1 MKTMTI
7 KVPKPSKV
15 RIGSG
20 NDSSIQPIREEN
32 ARLKTDISRL
42 RIEKAQLRDQKTS
55 LNAENVQ
62 LKAEN
67 LQLREDN
74 DQLKEELYLIRQEL
88 KEEQEISELKDIELA
103 KDNAWYQMLEEK
115 HLRIEVE

>member
-1 MKTMTI
+1 MTI

-15 RIGSG
+15 RIGTS
-20 NDSSIQPIREEN
+20 NDSSIQPLREEN

-42 RIEKAQLRDQKTS
+42 RIEKAQLRDEKSHT
-55 LNAENVQ
+55 NAENTQ

-67 LQLREDN
+67 SQLREDN
-74 DQLKEELYLIRQEL
+74 SQLKNEFDLIHQEL
-88 KEEQEISELKDIELA
+88 KEEQEMSELKDIQLA